1 MLPLIVKIIG
11 SILLIISSAIISN
24 NILHN
29 QSKKITKKNL
39 AFMIPI
45 IIVTCA
51 MYKPE
56 YSSLL
61 TLTIYMILILTIR
74 KIQNT
79 TVSVAILLSTLAL
92 LIFAIVDVVVTS
104 LELMLFDHD
113 TIRNVWYINILNN
126 TLICL
131 LSISISKLK
140 KIAIPFE
147 KLCTRINKKSY
158 EEIIFCITIIIVM
171 ALFYYNIA
179 NIFEFNIAYVITLVC
194 MFIFIILYYF
204 YAIEKNNYEK
214 LNDEYN
220 SLFDYVQTFENWIDD
235 EQMYR
240 HELKNNLAIIRN
252 MTKDKQIISKIDEML
267 KFSIIIDNK
276 AIEDLKN
283 IPKGGLKGLLYYKI
297 AISKNQKVKMIV
309 EVSSKV
315 EKKLKQ
321 LTNEEMRQLCIII
334 GIYLDN
340 AIEASSQSKKRIV
353 TLEIYELNKILNF
366 TISNTYKDLVPLKE
380 MKKKGFSTKGENRG
394 KGLYY
399 ANKILNR
406 TKWLESTQLFLN
418 DYFIQQ
424 IKIKFVK

>member
-1 MLPLIVKIIG
+1 
-11 SILLIISSAIISN
+11 
-24 NILHN
+24 
-29 QSKKITKKNL
+29 
-39 AFMIPI
+39 MIALNDPKAYATFYETI
-45 IIVTCA
+45 A
-51 MYKPE
+51 PE
-56 YSSLL
+56 
-61 TLTIYMILILTIR
+61 
-74 KIQNT
+74 N
-79 TVSVAILLSTLAL
+79 A
-92 LIFAIVDVVVTS
+92 
-104 LELMLFDHD
+104 
-113 TIRNVWYINILNN
+113 
-126 TLICL
+126 
-131 LSISISKLK
+131 
-140 KIAIPFE
+140 E
-147 KLCTRINKKSY
+147 KLYKEAVNKQVVDKK
-158 EEIIFCITIIIVM
+158 F
-171 ALFYYNIA
+171 
-179 NIFEFNIAYVITLVC
+179 
-194 MFIFIILYYF
+194 
-204 YAIEKNNYEK
+204 K
-214 LNDEYN
+214 
-220 SLFDYVQTFENWIDD
+220 DYVQTFENWIDD